1 MSYLDL
7 LSDPRRRMD
16 MLAYLQGGM
25 LPITPAGGSPLEALD
40 APRGEEFGLDDF
52 ARESGIAEEDLT
64 PFFQELQMELA
75 RDPQLLQQL
84 NDIRKEL
91 GLPEFDSAGQAGLQD
106 PQAIMGEDLMALMIM
121 WALQQKD
128 ERRGQTLGN
137 LQRSSFNN
145 TRPVNAQ
152 SWGSTPSSGGGGT
165 GAPTGAHP
173 DLTNMPTGQGT
184 VGDFLK
190 AALAQDGDNYVFGA
204 EVDLNDA
211 NPDTFD
217 CSELVQWACAQAGI
231 NIPDGTMNQEPYL
244 QQHGAQISLEE
255 AINTPGALLYK
266 DGHVAISL
274 GDGRTIEAMGSS
286 HGVKI
291 GNARGRFTRG
301 YVVPGMDYGS
311 GSAAA

>member
-16 MLAYLQGGM
+16 LLAYFQGG
-25 LPITPAGGSPLEALD
+25 LPPLNPDAASALQAPDGPQGEA
-40 APRGEEFGLDDF
+40 FGLDDF
-52 ARESGIAEEDLT
+52 SRETGIAEEDLA
-64 PFFQELQMELA
+64 PFFQELQMELKK
-75 RDPQLLQQL
+75 DPQLLQQL
-84 NDIRKEL
+84 NDIRQQL
-91 GLPEFDSAGQAGLQD
+91 GLPEFDSANQAGLQD
-106 PQAIMGEDLMALMIM
+106 PSDMMGEDLMALMIM

-137 LQRSSFNN
+137 LQRSNYNN
-145 TRPVNAQ
+145 VRPVNAG
-152 SWGSTPSSGGGGT
+152 SWSGVQSSGGGGT
-165 GAPTGAHP
+165 GAPTGEHP
-173 DLTNMPTGQGT
+173 DLSNMPTGQGT

-204 EVDLNDA
+204 ETDLNDA
-211 NPDTFD
+211 DPDTFD
-217 CSELVQWACAQAGI
+217 CSELVQWAAAQAGI
-231 NIPDGTMNQEPYL
+231 NMPDGTMNQEPYL
-244 QQHGAQISLEE
+244 QQKGAQISLEE

-274 GDGRTIEAMGSS
+274 GDGRTIEAMGSAY
-286 HGVKI
+286 GVKI

-301 YVVPGMDYGS
+301 YLVPGMDYGS